1 MKGRVA
7 ICGLF
12 VFMLVI
18 FPTAGTTAQENQ
30 VKKKSLTEIAKEAID
45 KTRAEATVP
54 GEIHKHLTAMAGN
67 WTYSGI
73 MWMDPSAP
81 PMETSGNSTNVMI
94 LGGRF
99 LKQEVSGAFQGSEF
113 KGMGLVGF
121 NKLTNELQSVWID
134 NMGTSMLIMTGT
146 CDPDGKV
153 FTFHG
158 EYKDQ
163 MKGEMQK
170 VKSVSTMIKSDEM
183 KDEMYAVMPDGKEIK
198 TMELIY
204 KRK

>member
-1 MKGRVA
+1 MKDRIA
-7 ICGLF
+7 ICCLF
-12 VFMLVI
+12 VFILAI
-18 FPTAGTTAQENQ
+18 FSAGGTPAQEQQ

-45 KTRAEATVP
+45 KTRAEATTP
-54 GEIHKHLTAMAGN
+54 GEMHKHLAAMAGN
-67 WTYSGI
+67 WTYSGK

-121 NKLTNELQSVWID
+121 NNLTNELQSVWID
-134 NMGTSMLIMTGT
+134 NMGTSILIMTGS
-146 CDPDGKV
+146 CDPDGRV

-163 MKGEMQK
+163 MKSEMQK
-170 VKSVSTMIKSDEM
+170 VKSVSTMVGPDEM
-183 KDEMYAVMPDGKEIK
+183 KDEMFAVMPDGKEIK